1 MNNLPPGTSSGLFSM
16 LGMMRD
22 PYGAIS
28 RYSRKFGDPFTIS
41 GFMQGP
47 IVVTGDPAAIRTIFA
62 ADPDIYGSSGAKVM
76 GPILGA
82 GSVLIVEGA
91 AHRRARKL
99 LNPPFHGD
107 RMRAHAR
114 LMRDVTRER
123 SAHLVPGVRF
133 AVQDVAEAISLDVI
147 LQAIFG
153 IRGTERMAR
162 FDRAV
167 RDVMRSLG
175 PFVAFEF
182 LRRSFGGIGPWAKFQ
197 RRRRELVALVEEEI
211 ANRRSSGED
220 REDILSMLL
229 AARYDDGSAMSDSD
243 VFDQLLTLVAAGH
256 ETSTIT
262 IAWAFYW
269 LHRNPDVLE
278 RLLAEIDALDG
289 DPEPAALAKLPY
301 LEAVV
306 QETLR
311 LYPIVAIATRLL
323 RQPFEL
329 KGHQL
334 PPGVIVGVA
343 TSLVHY
349 REDLYPEPEQFR
361 PERFL
366 GKSFGPA
373 EYFPFG
379 GGARRCLGAAFAMYE
394 IKIVLATLLRTIR
407 VRPVDDKP
415 VRPALRAAGI
425 GPGRGVSMMVTE
437 RRLIGLE
444 QSAHHSRS

>member
-1 MNNLPPGTSSGLFSM
+1 MNKLPPGPSSGVFGM

-22 PYGAIS
+22 PYGAIR
-28 RYSRKFGDPFTIS
+28 RYARKFGDPFTIS
-41 GFMQGP
+41 SFMQGP
-47 IVVTGDPAAIRTIFA
+47 IVVTGDPAAIRSIFA
-62 ADPDIYGSSGAKVM
+62 ANPDIYGSSAARVM
-76 GPILGA
+76 GPILGS
-82 GSVLIVEGA
+82 GSILLVEGA

-107 RMRAHAR
+107 RMRAYGR

-133 AVQDVAEAISLDVI
+133 TVQDLAQAISLDVI

-153 IRGTERMAR
+153 VRGTERVAR

-167 RDVMRSLG
+167 RDVMGSLG
-175 PFVAFEF
+175 PFVAFAF
-182 LRRSFGGIGPWAKFQ
+182 LRRSFGGIGPWARFQ
-197 RRRRELVALVEEEI
+197 RLRRELVALVDEEI
-211 ANRRSSGED
+211 AARRSGGAD

-229 AARYDDGSAMSDSD
+229 AARYDDGSAMSDAE

-256 ETSTIT
+256 ETATIT

-269 LHRNPDVLE
+269 LHRNLDVLE

-289 DPEPAALAKLPY
+289 DPEPKAEIDALVRLPY

-311 LYPIVAIATRLL
+311 LYPVVAIATRQLK
-323 RQPFEL
+323 QPFEL
-329 KGHQL
+329 QGYQL
-334 PPGVIVGVA
+334 PPGVIVGAA

-349 REDLYPEPEQFR
+349 REDLYPEPERFW

-366 GKSFGPA
+366 GKTFGPA

-394 IKIVLATLLRTIR
+394 IKIVLATLLRTVR
-407 VRPVDDKP
+407 VRPVDDRP
-415 VRPALRAAGI
+415 VRPAMRAAGI
-425 GPGRGVSMMVTE
+425 GPGRDVEMVVTE
-437 RRLIGLE
+437 RPVDGPGRV
-444 QSAHHSRS
+444 

>member
-1 MNNLPPGTSSGLFSM
+1 MNTLPPGPPSGLLGM

-22 PYGAIS
+22 PYGAIA
-28 RYSRKFGDPFTIS
+28 RYAGKYGDPFTIS
-41 GFMQGP
+41 SFLQGP
-47 IVVTGDPAAIRTIFA
+47 MVVTGDPAAIRTIFA
-62 ADPDIYGSSGAKVM
+62 ANPDVYASSAAKLM
-76 GPILGA
+76 GPILGP
-82 GSVLIVEGA
+82 GSILVVEGA

-107 RMRAHAR
+107 RMRAYGR

-123 SAHLVPGVRF
+123 SAHLVPGARF
-133 AVQDVAEAISLDVI
+133 AVQDVAQAISLDVI

-153 IRGTERMAR
+153 VRGTERVAR

-167 RDVMRSLG
+167 RGVMESLG
-175 PFVAFEF
+175 PFVAFAF
-182 LRRSFGGIGPWAKFQ
+182 LRRSFGGVGPWARFQ
-197 RRRRELVALVEEEI
+197 RLRRELVALVDEEI
-211 ANRRSSGED
+211 ADRRSGGE

-256 ETSTIT
+256 ETATIT

-278 RLLAEIDALDG
+278 RLIAEIDALG
-289 DPEPAALAKLPY
+289 DDPAPEALAKLPY

-311 LYPIVAIATRLL
+311 LYPTVAIATRQLA
-323 RQPFEL
+323 QPFEL
-329 KGHQL
+329 KGHLL
-334 PPGVIVGVA
+334 PAGVIVGAA

-349 REDLYPEPEQFR
+349 REDLYPEPERFR

-366 GKSFGPA
+366 GKTFGPA

-394 IKIVLATLLRTIR
+394 IKIVIATLLRAVR
-407 VRPVDDKP
+407 VRAVDDRP
-415 VRPALRAAGI
+415 VRPAMRAAGI
-425 GPGRGVSMMVTE
+425 GPGRGVKMVVTE
-437 RRLIGLE
+437 RR
-444 QSAHHSRS
+444 

>member
-1 MNNLPPGTSSGLFSM
+1 MNNLPPGPSSGIFSM

-22 PYGAIS
+22 PYGAIAHCA
-28 RYSRKFGDPFTIS
+28 RKFGDPFTIS
-41 GFMQGP
+41 AFMQGP
-47 IVVTGDPAAIRTIFA
+47 MVVTGEPAAIRSIFA
-62 ADPDIYGSSGAKVM
+62 ADPDIYASSGAKVM
-76 GPILGA
+76 GPVLGP
-82 GSVLIVEGA
+82 GSVLILEGA

-107 RMRAHAR
+107 RMRAHAH
-114 LMRDVTRER
+114 LMRDVARAR
-123 SAHLVPGVRF
+123 SAHLVPGARF

-153 IRGTERMAR
+153 VRGTERMAR

-197 RRRRELVALVEEEI
+197 RRRRDLVALVEEEI
-211 ANRRSSGED
+211 ADRRRSGAD

-229 AARYDDGSAMSDSD
+229 AARYDDGSAMSDAD
-243 VFDQLLTLVAAGH
+243 VFDQLLTLVATGH

-269 LHRNPDVLE
+269 LHRNLDVLE

-289 DPEPAALAKLPY
+289 DTEPSALARLPY

-311 LYPIVAIATRLL
+311 LYPIVAIATRQL

-329 KGHQL
+329 QGHQL
-334 PPGVIVGVA
+334 PPGVIVGAA

-349 REDLYPEPEQFR
+349 REDLYPEPERFR

-366 GKSFGPA
+366 GKTFGPA

-394 IKIVLATLLRTIR
+394 IKIVLATLLRTMR
-407 VRPVDDKP
+407 VRPVDDRP
-415 VRPALRAAGI
+415 VRPAMRAAGI
-425 GPGRGVSMMVTE
+425 GPGRGVNMVVTE
-437 RRLIGLE
+437 RR
-444 QSAHHSRS
+444 

>member
-1 MNNLPPGTSSGLFSM
+1 MNNLPPGPPSGILAM

-22 PYGAIS
+22 PYGALA
-28 RYSRKFGDPFTIS
+28 RCARKFGDPFTIS
-41 GFMQGP
+41 AFMQGP
-47 IVVTGDPAAIRTIFA
+47 IVVTGDPAAIRSIFA
-62 ADPDIYGSSGAKVM
+62 ADPDIYGSSGAKLM
-76 GPILGA
+76 GPILGP
-82 GSVLIVEGA
+82 GSVVILEGA
-91 AHRRARKL
+91 AHRRSRKL
-99 LNPPFHGD
+99 LNPPFHGS

-114 LMRDVTRER
+114 LMRDAARDR

-153 IRGTERMAR
+153 VRGTERMAR

-175 PFVAFEF
+175 PFVAFEL

-197 RRRRELVALVEEEI
+197 RRRRDLVALVDEEI
-211 ANRRSSGED
+211 ADRRSGGAE

-229 AARYDDGSAMSDSD
+229 AARYDDGRAMSDAD

-269 LHRNPDVLE
+269 LHRNLDVLE

-289 DPEPAALAKLPY
+289 DPEPEALARLPY

-311 LYPIVAIATRLL
+311 LYPIVAIATRQLE
-323 RQPFEL
+323 QPFEL
-329 KGHQL
+329 RGYQV
-334 PPGVIVGVA
+334 PAGVIVGA
-343 TSLVHY
+343 AAGLVHY
-349 REDLYPEPEQFR
+349 REDLYPEPERFR

-366 GKSFGPA
+366 DKTFGPA

-394 IKIVLATLLRTIR
+394 TKIVLATLLRAIR
-407 VRPVDDKP
+407 VRPVDDRP
-415 VRPALRAAGI
+415 VRPAMRAAGI
-425 GPGRGVSMMVTE
+425 GPGRGVDMVVTE
-437 RRLIGLE
+437 RR
-444 QSAHHSRS
+444 

>member
-1 MNNLPPGTSSGLFSM
+1 MNQLPPGPSSGLFSM

-22 PYGAIS
+22 PYGAIARCAS
-28 RYSRKFGDPFTIS
+28 KFGDPFTIS
-41 GFMQGP
+41 AFMQGP
-47 IVVTGDPAAIRTIFA
+47 IVVTGDPAAIRSIFA
-62 ADPDIYGSSGAKVM
+62 ADPDIYGSSGARVM
-76 GPILGA
+76 GPILGP
-82 GSVLIVEGA
+82 GSVLILEGT

-123 SAHLVPGVRF
+123 TAHLVPGVRF
-133 AVQDVAEAISLDVI
+133 AVQGIAETISLDVI

-167 RDVMRSLG
+167 RDVMGSLG

-197 RRRRELVALVEEEI
+197 RRRRELQALVDEEI
-211 ANRRSSGED
+211 AERRSGGAE

-229 AARYDDGSAMSDSD
+229 AARHDDGSAMSDAD

-256 ETSTIT
+256 ESSMIT

-289 DPEPAALAKLPY
+289 DPEPEALARLPY

-323 RQPFEL
+323 VQPFEL

-334 PPGVIVGVA
+334 PAGVIVGASAA
-343 TSLVHY
+343 TVHY
-349 REDLYPEPEQFR
+349 REDLYPEPERFQ

-366 GKSFGPA
+366 GKTFGPA

-407 VRPVDDKP
+407 VRPVDDRP

-425 GPGRGVSMMVTE
+425 GPGRDVAMVVTE
-437 RRLIGLE
+437 RR
-444 QSAHHSRS
+444 

>member
-1 MNNLPPGTSSGLFSM
+1 MNNLPPGPPSGILAM

-22 PYGAIS
+22 PYGALA
-28 RYSRKFGDPFTIS
+28 RCARKYGDPFTIS
-41 GFMQGP
+41 AFMQGP
-47 IVVTGDPAAIRTIFA
+47 IVVTGDPAAIRSIFA
-62 ADPDIYGSSGAKVM
+62 ADPDIYASSGAKLM
-76 GPILGA
+76 GPILGP
-82 GSVLIVEGA
+82 GSVVILEGA
-91 AHRRARKL
+91 AHRRSRKL
-99 LNPPFHGD
+99 LNPPFHGS

-114 LMRDVTRER
+114 LMRDVARDR

-153 IRGTERMAR
+153 VHGTERMAR

-175 PFVAFEF
+175 PFVAFDL

-197 RRRRELVALVEEEI
+197 RRRRDLVALVDEEI
-211 ANRRSSGED
+211 ADRRSRGAERD
-220 REDILSMLL
+220 DILSMLL
-229 AARYDDGSAMSDSD
+229 AARYDDGSAMSDTD

-269 LHRNPDVLE
+269 LHRNLDVLE

-289 DPEPAALAKLPY
+289 DPEPEALARLPY

-311 LYPIVAIATRLL
+311 LYPIVAIATRQLEQPSEL
-323 RQPFEL
+323 RS
-329 KGHQL
+329 HQL
-334 PPGVIVGVA
+334 PAGVIVGA
-343 TSLVHY
+343 AAGLVHY
-349 REDLYPEPEQFR
+349 REDLYPEPERFR

-366 GKSFGPA
+366 DRTFGPA

-394 IKIVLATLLRTIR
+394 TKIVLATLLRAIR
-407 VRPVDDKP
+407 VRPVDNRP
-415 VRPALRAAGI
+415 VRPAMRAAGI
-425 GPGRGVSMMVTE
+425 GPGRGVHMVVTE
-437 RRLIGLE
+437 RR
-444 QSAHHSRS
+444 